1 MTVSAPRVQLHATET
16 IEAPRWAVRELEL
29 MERIEAAAPEF
40 VARYTRDDGT
50 LIWRDVWPGIDGSDD
65 PYEAFQYLALFYA
78 IGGSETVYYLARQ
91 MWDAITWQ
99 WTQYGQLDRE
109 FPRHY
114 DWMHH
119 GEASLFHYFFG
130 LTKPDSVVDRQRAV
144 RFAHFYDG
152 TDPLA
157 RNYDPELHLIKA
169 PMTGSNGPLHVAT
182 KEDWS
187 THRGV
192 LTDYLAPFEDME
204 SVDFALLKC
213 DWRDDAVYDEVIAKM
228 NERLNKGD
236 VPLNLN
242 ATGQVTHAYLY
253 TGDEAFKQWVIDYL
267 ATWKARAD
275 ANDGILP
282 DNVGLSGKVGEYLD
296 GKWWGGHYG
305 WRWPHGFHTIIEPS
319 LNAAHN
325 ALLMTGDLEQLAL
338 PRQQI
343 DVNYALGKE
352 IDGIWQV
359 PYKHF
364 DAGWTAYRPMHP
376 LYAIHLWT
384 RSMAEE
390 DQERIER
397 IPRTFDWA
405 EITLPD
411 RPFATKHFN
420 ANTIPW
426 YEYIVGRNPGYP
438 EKLLEMNHALIDQQL
453 RRLRSEEGDP
463 RNWDKIHHIDGYLD
477 TVDAQVDGY
486 NIHLWQEFCPVYFE
500 SLVQLMW
507 GAPTHITHGG
517 LQYAAVRYFDA
528 DTERPGLP
536 PAVAAL
542 VDEVT
547 ADSVSV
553 TLVNTSDFVRRVVVQ
568 AGSFREHRFERAA
581 LLDASGNE
589 TSVTDID
596 SEWFEVSLDP
606 GAVARLRLEV
616 TRFANDPSY
625 ETPWS
630 RRADWDPVIQG
641 RELRAEP

>member
-1 MTVSAPRVQLHATET
+1 MTVAVPRVQLHATET
-16 IEAPRWAVRELEL
+16 IDPPRWAMRELEL
-29 MERIEAAAPEF
+29 MERIEAVAPEF
-40 VARYTRDDGT
+40 VARYTRDDGS
-50 LIWRDVWPGIDGSDD
+50 LIWRDVWPGMDGSDD

-78 IGGSETVYYLARQ
+78 LGGSETVYHLARQ

-130 LTKPDSVVDRQRAV
+130 LTKPDSLIDRQRAV

-152 TDPLA
+152 ADPLA
-157 RNYDPELHLIKA
+157 PNYDPELHLIKA

-182 KEDWS
+182 KEHWS

-242 ATGQVTHAYLY
+242 ATGQLTHAYLY
-253 TGDEAFKQWVIDYL
+253 TGDHAFEQWVIEYL

-325 ALLMTGDLEQLAL
+325 ALLMTGDLDQLAL

-384 RSMAEE
+384 RSLADE
-390 DQERIER
+390 DRERIER

-438 EKLLEMNHALIDQQL
+438 ERMLDTNHALIDQQL
-453 RRLRSEEGDP
+453 RRLRSSEGDP
-463 RNWDKIHHIDGYLD
+463 RNWDQIHHIDGYLD

-528 DTERPGLP
+528 DAERPGLP
-536 PAVAAL
+536 PGVAAL
-542 VDEVT
+542 VDGIT

-553 TLVNTSDFVRRVVVQ
+553 TLVNASDFVRRVVLQ

-581 LLDASGNE
+581 LLNESGSEISASE
-589 TSVTDID
+589 ID

-606 GAVARLRLEV
+606 GAVARLRLDV

-630 RRADWDPVIQG
+630 KRSDWDPVIRG
-641 RELRAEP
+641 RDVA

>member
-1 MTVSAPRVQLHATET
+1 MPDSAQRVRLHASET
-16 IEAPRWAVRELEL
+16 IDPPRWAVREIEL
-29 MERIEAAAPEF
+29 MDRLEAGAHEF
-40 VARYTRDDGT
+40 VARYTRDDGS
-50 LIWRDVWPGIDGSDD
+50 LIWRDRWPGIDGSDD
-65 PYEAFQYLALFYA
+65 PYEAFQYLALFYS
-78 IGGSETVYYLARQ
+78 IGGSDAVYQLARK

-130 LTKPDSVVDRQRAV
+130 LTKPDSLVDRQRAL
-144 RFAHFYDG
+144 RFAHMYDG

-157 RNYDPELHLIKA
+157 PNYDPELHLIKA

-182 KEDWS
+182 AEDWS

-213 DWRDDAVYDEVIAKM
+213 DWRDDAVYEEVIAKM
-228 NERLNKGD
+228 NERLNRGD
-236 VPLNLN
+236 IPLNLN
-242 ATGQVTHAYLY
+242 ATGQITHAYLY
-253 TGDEAFKQWVIDYL
+253 SGDDAFKQWVIDYL

-282 DNVGLSGKVGEYLD
+282 DNVGLSGIVGEYLD

-325 ALLMTGDLEQLAL
+325 ALLMTGDPDQLAL

-376 LYAIHLWT
+376 LYAIHLWS
-384 RSMAEE
+384 RSYAEE
-390 DQERIER
+390 DRERIER
-397 IPRTFDWA
+397 VPRTFEWA

-411 RPFATKHFN
+411 RPFSTKHFN

-426 YEYIVGRNPGYP
+426 YEFIVGRNPGYP
-438 EKLLEMNHALIDQQL
+438 ERMLEMNHALIDQQL
-453 RRLRSEEGDP
+453 RRLRSYEGDP
-463 RNWDKIHHIDGYLD
+463 NNWDHIQHIDGYLD

-507 GAPTHITHGG
+507 GAPMHITHGG

-528 DTERPGLP
+528 DAQRPGLP
-536 PAVAAL
+536 AGVAAL
-542 VDEVT
+542 VDNVT
-547 ADSVSV
+547 GERVSV
-553 TLVNTSDFVRRVVVQ
+553 TLMNTSDTDRNVVLQ
-568 AGSFREHRFERAA
+568 AGSFREHRFESAT
-581 LLDASGNE
+581 LVDESGNE
-589 TSVTDID
+589 LASCKIG
-596 SEWFEVSLDP
+596 SEWFEVRLDA
-606 GAVARLRLEV
+606 GAVARLRLDV
-616 TRFANDPSY
+616 TRFVNDPSY

-630 RRADWDPVIQG
+630 KREDWAPVIQG
-641 RELRAEP
+641 RTFA